1 MNFQSM
7 DYFIMVAK
15 ERSFTKAADT
25 LHVTQQTLSAHIAS
39 IERELNCQLL
49 LRHIPLEMT
58 YAGELFLR
66 YAVDFQN
73 RFRMMERE
81 FSEIV
86 REQKGRLRIGIAYT
100 RGHAIMPGLI
110 QQFQTRYPLVQIQ
123 TVEESNDA
131 LRAKLLAGEVDLV
144 IANFPERTPGITL
157 KDFYEE
163 EVVLFLESALADRL
177 YGPNTDEVLDQL
189 SHCQDLTPLAS
200 CPFLLNSEKDI
211 AGRIGRYFIGL
222 GGFQPAI
229 KAESENVETLLDL
242 CVRGVGACFCPENL
256 AESTLSP
263 AQLSRLKRIRFDQN
277 ARYMIRFGWLEQP
290 YQWNMIS
297 KFVELASALS
307 RE

>member
-7 DYFIMVAK
+7 DYFVMVAK
-15 ERSFTKAADT
+15 ERSFTRAADA
-25 LHVTQQTLSAHIAS
+25 LHISQQTLSAHIAS

-49 LRHIPLEMT
+49 LRHVPLELT

-66 YAVDFQN
+66 YAADFQN
-73 RFRMMERE
+73 RFRTMERE
-81 FSEIV
+81 FGEIV
-86 REQKGRLRIGIAYT
+86 REQKGKLRIGVAYT

-110 QQFQTRYPLVQIQ
+110 QQFQSSYPLVQIQ

-144 IANFPERTPGITL
+144 IANFPEKAPGIAL
-157 KDFYEE
+157 RDFYEE
-163 EVVLFLESALADRL
+163 EVVLFLQSALADQL
-177 YGPNTDEVLDQL
+177 YGPDTDAVLERL
-189 SHCQDLTPLAS
+189 SHCQDLSSLAS
-200 CPFLLNSEKDI
+200 CPFLLNGEKDI

-222 GGFQPAI
+222 GGFHPII

-263 AQLSRLKRIRFDQN
+263 AQLSCLKRVRFDQN

-297 KFVELASALS
+297 NFVKIAL
-307 RE
+307 ET